1 MSSLV
6 SPRVTALIAKLRQ
19 AEHAGQYFS
28 AEDVAGLIRELRS
41 VNDGVKA
48 LEDEIAGSRRASQ
61 RRSAPTGAPAGF
73 EEEWRTS
80 AKFRMA
86 VAEQRAQAVGTFY
99 FVPAE
104 GRA

>member
-28 AEDVAGLIRELRS
+28 AEDVAGFIRELRS

-48 LEDEIAGSRRASQ
+48 LEDEIAGARRRTVPPSR
-61 RRSAPTGAPAGF
+61 PAIPP
-73 EEEWRTS
+73 
-80 AKFRMA
+80 
-86 VAEQRAQAVGTFY
+86 RAQPVGTFF